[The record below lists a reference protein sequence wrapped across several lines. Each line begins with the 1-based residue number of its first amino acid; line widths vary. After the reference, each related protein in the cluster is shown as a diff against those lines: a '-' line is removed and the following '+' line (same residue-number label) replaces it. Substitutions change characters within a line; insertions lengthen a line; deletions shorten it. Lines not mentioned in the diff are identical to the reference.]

1 MVTPQAK
8 KTCLSRLVS
17 NHGLSQRKSC
27 QLVGLHRSSARY
39 LGKKEGQDLLKA
51 KIKAIAF
58 ERRRFGYRRI
68 HLLLRRGGIKINH
81 KRVYRLY
88 KAADLKVVQRRG
100 RKRTIGTS
108 KRPHQLHRPNQR
120 WSVDFVHDALV
131 NGRRIRCMT
140 MVDDYSRECL
150 NIVVDTSLNGQRV
163 CEELAMLMR
172 VRGKP
177 AQVITDNGTEFTSN
191 KVLQWTKEQQVN
203 WHYIQPGCPYQNGT
217 NESFNGKLRD
227 ECLNEHLF
235 HDLKEAKRIIE
246 AWRWDYNYQ
255 RPHTS
260 LGGKTPHEASRLINR
275 NEGVSTHNW
284 S

>member
-8 KTCLSRLVS
+8 KTCLTRLVS

-27 QLVGLHRSSARY
+27 QLVGLHRSVARY
-39 LGKKEGQDLLKA
+39 LCQKEDQDLVKA
-51 KIKAIAF
+51 KMKEIAF
-58 ERRRFGYRRI
+58 ARRRFGYRRI
-68 HLLLRRGGIKINH
+68 HLLLRRQGLEINH

-88 KAADLKVVQRRG
+88 KEANLKVVQRRG
-100 RKRTIGTS
+100 RKRAIGTRT
-108 KRPHQLHRPNQR
+108 KPNELHRPNQR

-140 MVDDYSRECL
+140 IVDDYSRECL

-163 CEELAMLMR
+163 CEELAMLMS

-191 KVLQWTKEQQVN
+191 KVVKWSQEQQVN

-235 HDLKEAKRIIE
+235 HGLKEAQRIIE
-246 AWRWDYNYQ
+246 AWRWDYNHK

-260 LGGKTPHEASRLINR
+260 LGGKTPIEARTLINR
-275 NEGVSTHNW
+275 NA
-284 S
+284 